1 MFENDQYDLCQHS
14 LIWRWRIIKHHAI
27 AVMFRPILIS
37 TRKIDKTRQGGDDIS
52 LGIGG
57 GIDGDIDALEA
68 RTGIEPMYTVLQT
81 AA

>member
-27 AVMFRPILIS
+27 AVMFRLILIS
-37 TRKIDKTRQGGDDIS
+37 TRKIDKTRQRGDGIS

-57 GIDGDIDALEA
+57 GIDALEA
-68 RTGIEPMYTVLQT
+68 RTGIEPM
-81 AA
+81 

>member
-1 MFENDQYDLCQHS
+1 
-14 LIWRWRIIKHHAI
+14 
-27 AVMFRPILIS
+27 MFRPILIS
-37 TRKIDKTRQGGDDIS
+37 TRKIDKTRQGGGDIS

>member
-1 MFENDQYDLCQHS
+1 M
-14 LIWRWRIIKHHAI
+14 RIIKHHAI

-37 TRKIDKTRQGGDDIS
+37 TRKIDKTRQVGDGIS
-52 LGIGG
+52 LVIGEGIVV
-57 GIDGDIDALEA
+57 LEA

>member
-1 MFENDQYDLCQHS
+1 
-14 LIWRWRIIKHHAI
+14 
-27 AVMFRPILIS
+27 MFRPILIS

-57 GIDGDIDALEA
+57 GIDGGIDGDIDGDIDALEA

>member
-1 MFENDQYDLCQHS
+1 
-14 LIWRWRIIKHHAI
+14 
-27 AVMFRPILIS
+27 MFRPIIIS
-37 TRKIDKTRQGGDDIS
+37 TRKIDKTRQAGDDVS

-57 GIDGDIDALEA
+57 GIDALEA

>member
-1 MFENDQYDLCQHS
+1 MFENDQYDLCQYS

-37 TRKIDKTRQGGDDIS
+37 TRKIDKTRQGGDGIS
-52 LGIGG
+52 LGISGV
-57 GIDGDIDALEA
+57 IDALEA